1 MGTSY
6 RMAVRPPS
14 VVKCDSATSDVYY
27 SGGRLA
33 QAFENTTTLWTNGTG
48 AYCMS
53 AQEDSATLEVLVRAA
68 TEGLVDFGRIIAM
81 RTGKGS
87 PLSYPYTYL
96 K

>member
-1 MGTSY
+1 
-6 RMAVRPPS
+6 MAVRPPS